1 MATLAFALIRAA
13 AAAPRAS
20 PRARGVPASRWGHGV
35 AASRTRVV
43 AAAESSAD
51 RLNAGQTKSQ
61 LEPNAP
67 GEDTPENILRVSRGT
82 SFEGLKSAYRI
93 AMEAAEALEGDEA
106 IEARKEKVEWAFD
119 ALIDQSRS
127 FFINAV
133 EKDPSDPDAQF
144 RLGNFYQTLG
154 KFSDAEKC
162 YRECAAIDSTHV
174 DAMNNLALLLQEA
187 GKIDEAEAYYLRCVE
202 CDPKCVDAMFN
213 WATLKLEHRQDLDGC
228 RVLINQIVQ
237 INPELK
243 EHKLVK
249 ALRGDDEDESGE
261 TFG

>member
-1 MATLAFALIRAA
+1 MSTLAFALIRAS
-13 AAAPRAS
+13 AAAPRADS
-20 PRARGVPASRWGHGV
+20 RARGVIASRLGRGV
-35 AASRTRVV
+35 VASRTGVV

-61 LEPNAP
+61 LQPNAP

-82 SFEGLKSAYRI
+82 SFEGLKSAYRL
-93 AMEAAEALEGDEA
+93 AMEAADALEGDEA
-106 IEARKEKVEWAFD
+106 IGARKEKVEWAFD

-174 DAMNNLALLLQEA
+174 DAM
-187 GKIDEAEAYYLRCVE
+187 KTIILRVPE
-202 CDPKCVDAMFN
+202 P
-213 WATLKLEHRQDLDGC
+213 R
-228 RVLINQIVQ
+228 NQ
-237 INPELK
+237 N
-243 EHKLVK
+243 
-249 ALRGDDEDESGE
+249 
-261 TFG
+261 

>member
-1 MATLAFALIRAA
+1 MSTLAFALIRAS
-13 AAAPRAS
+13 AAAPRAD
-20 PRARGVPASRWGHGV
+20 PRARGVPASRWGRGV
-35 AASRTRVV
+35 VASRTGVV

-61 LEPNAP
+61 LQPNAP

-82 SFEGLKSAYRI
+82 SFEGLKSAYRL
-93 AMEAAEALEGDEA
+93 AMEAAETLEGGEA
-106 IEARKEKVEWAFD
+106 EKKARKEKVEWAFD
-119 ALIDQSRS
+119 ALIAESRA
-127 FFINAV
+127 FFQGAV
-133 EKDPSDPDAQF
+133 ERDPSDPDAKF

-154 KFSDAEKC
+154 KNSEAEAC
-162 YRECAAIDSTHV
+162 YRECAALDSKHV
-174 DAMNNLALLLQEA
+174 DAMNNLALLLQDA
-187 GKIDEAEAYYLRCVE
+187 GEIDEAEAYYLRCVE
-202 CDPKCVDAMFN
+202 CDDRCVDAMFN

-249 ALRGDDEDESGE
+249 ALRGDDQDDGE

>member
-13 AAAPRAS
+13 AAAPRAE
-20 PRARGVPASRWGHGV
+20 PRARGGPAARRGHGGV
-35 AASRTRVV
+35 AARRGVV
-43 AAAESSAD
+43 AAAESAAD

-61 LEPNAP
+61 LQPNAP

-82 SFEGLKSAYRI
+82 SFEGLKSAYRL
-93 AMEAAEALEGDEA
+93 AREAADALEGDEA
-106 IEARKEKVEWAFD
+106 IGARKEKVEWAFD
-119 ALIDQSRS
+119 ALIAESRA
-127 FFINAV
+127 FFLGAV
-133 EKDPSDPDAQF
+133 ERDPSDPDAKY
-144 RLGNFYQTLG
+144 RLGNFYQTIG
-154 KFSDAEKC
+154 KVSEAESC
-162 YRECAAIDSTHV
+162 YRECAALDSKHI
-174 DAMNNLALLLQEA
+174 DAMNNLALLLQDA

-202 CDPKCVDAMFN
+202 CDPECVDAMFN

-249 ALRGDDEDESGE
+249 ALRGDDEDDAE